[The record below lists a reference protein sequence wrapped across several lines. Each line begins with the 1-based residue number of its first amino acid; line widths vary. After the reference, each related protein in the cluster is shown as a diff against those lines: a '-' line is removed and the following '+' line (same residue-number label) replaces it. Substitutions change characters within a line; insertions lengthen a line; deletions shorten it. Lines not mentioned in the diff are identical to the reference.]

1 MGNYLKFLSWEST
14 KEIGVLWADQA
25 CLWVGWIIEV
35 QPLFSVFL
43 MYVCIN
49 AWIWSSRATR
59 TPYHARVL
67 MRSSVLWGNHSML
80 FPHGGSKKRHSGR
93 LFQTQPAVF
102 GCLANPSTMNQTQT
116 LVWVAVHFY
125 HDSALVAPEYQSLS
139 FSSIFE
145 WISGCPRDP
154 NLFISKYP

>member
-1 MGNYLKFLSWEST
+1 MLMSGSNRQSST
-14 KEIGVLWADQA
+14 IV
-25 CLWVGWIIEV
+25 
-35 QPLFSVFL
+35 SVFL
-43 MYVCIN
+43 MYVRVN

-67 MRSSVLWGNHSML
+67 RRSSVVWGNHSML

-93 LFQTQPAVF
+93 LCQTQPAVF

-125 HDSALVAPEYQSLS
+125 HDGALVSPEYQSLS

-154 NLFISKYP
+154 NLFISKYPYRCHLLIALRSYYCKVLWLL